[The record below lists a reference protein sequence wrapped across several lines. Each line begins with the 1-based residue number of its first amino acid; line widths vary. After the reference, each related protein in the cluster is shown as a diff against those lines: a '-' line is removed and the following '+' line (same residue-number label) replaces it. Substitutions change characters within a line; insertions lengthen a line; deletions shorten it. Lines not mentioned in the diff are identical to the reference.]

1 MENKIRNTGYFPALT
16 GIRAIA
22 AYMVFIHHF
31 NPFPDSAETKWL
43 HDFINEFHIG
53 VTIFFTLSGFLIA
66 YRYID
71 DKKINYKKYL
81 TNRFAR
87 IYPMYFLLTTFTFV
101 AGAIFLNQ
109 NQIHDAKI
117 YLLNITFFRGFFTDF
132 KFTGIAQGWSLTVEE
147 LFYLLAPISFILI
160 KRSKI
165 YLIIIPLILL
175 TIGLVS
181 VFFFKEINF
190 HGFMGE
196 MNFMLLYTFF
206 GRSTEFF
213 LGIFLALLYKQRP
226 HIGFNGLFTYLGLFI
241 IFLMVFILSTLKGDS
256 AYGLHHPMG
265 IVVNNILLPAFG
277 ICTFFWGLLTEKTF
291 LNKILGSKLF
301 EMLGK
306 SSYIFYLIHMGL
318 ISIVIGKTV
327 GNQLTLFILLNILSF
342 LLYHYL
348 EEPINKFLRKRMSKQ
363 SQE

>member
-1 MENKIRNTGYFPALT
+1 MENKIKNTGYFPALT

-22 AYMVFIHHF
+22 AYMVFFHHF
-31 NPFPDSAETKWL
+31 NPIPASAPTKWL

-66 YRYID
+66 YRYFD

-81 TNRFAR
+81 TNRIAR

-109 NQIHDAKI
+109 NQIHDFKI
-117 YLLNITFFRGFFTDF
+117 YLLNITFFRGFFVDF

-160 KRSKI
+160 KISKKFL
-165 YLIIIPLILL
+165 LIIPFALL
-175 TIGLVS
+175 SIGMIS
-181 VFFFKEINF
+181 VVIFQKINF
-190 HGFMGE
+190 YGFMGE
-196 MNFMLLYTFF
+196 MNFMLLYTFL

-213 LGIFLALLYKQRP
+213 LGIFLALHYKQRP
-226 HIGFNGLFTYLGLFI
+226 HIGFHGLYTYIGIFI
-241 IFLMVFILSTLKGDS
+241 IFLMIYILNSLKGDLS
-256 AYGLHHPMG
+256 YGLHHPLG

-277 ICTFFWGLLTEKTF
+277 ICIFFWGLLTEKT
-291 LNKILGSKLF
+291 LLSKILGSKLF

-327 GNQLTLFILLNILSF
+327 GNQLSLFILLNILSC
-342 LLYHYL
+342 LLYHYI
-348 EEPINKFLRKRMSKQ
+348 EEPINKFLRKKMSTQ
-363 SQE
+363 IQ